1 MARWRALML
10 ARVFH
15 VLLVHRS
22 ISRRRRTVASPSLVY
37 VVVLVFVFPFYKYIH
52 SIMPVTILE
61 IENFKSYG
69 GKHIIGPFSNH
80 LTSIIGPNG
89 CGKSNLMDAISF
101 VFGLHAS
108 SLRSHQLKD
117 LIYRGSSSEG
127 GGHATASKNDD
138 EEDTNQPKRAGKRKK
153 DSKNTSAGKLKCSV
167 TLVYKEDE
175 HDDDESKGSTTE
187 IRFTRTISPNGSCE
201 YFVNQQ
207 SHSRSEYEDA
217 LNGIGVLVNVRNCF
231 VFQGDVE
238 NLARKNP
245 VEMISLFEQMSG
257 SIEYKQEFDALY
269 HQKEEL
275 EQQQKLI
282 VQQKKV
288 HEYERQ
294 QYKTQK
300 LEADKFHDLVQQRNT
315 TLSDFYLWQLY
326 HLDQD
331 RVEKEESAAAIQEHL
346 QDATQNESNIQQQVH
361 DHKKEITK
369 LRRVTNQAEKHRMK
383 QATIYD
389 QYEPSRIQISE
400 EIANLQKKLELDQKL
415 LQKKIQ
421 EESQHEERL
430 QKIENQILEYQQTDQ
445 DLTKEYEEE
454 KSKLL
459 STVAGGS
466 SPAAPLTTQQEDEYE
481 VLRELANEASMEPRR
496 LLQQQQRKY
505 ETSQSALVQISTEY
519 DEVQKS
525 MHQVQH
531 DVAQL
536 TERSN
541 VMSKVSI
548 LFS

>member
-1 MARWRALML
+1 
-10 ARVFH
+10 
-15 VLLVHRS
+15 
-22 ISRRRRTVASPSLVY
+22 
-37 VVVLVFVFPFYKYIH
+37 
-52 SIMPVTILE
+52 MPVTVLE

-69 GKHIIGPFSNH
+69 GKHTIGPFSDH

-117 LIYRGSSSEG
+117 LIYRGASES
-127 GGHATASKNDD
+127 GGHAMMSNDDD
-138 EEDTNQPKRAGKRKK
+138 EEDTNQPKRTGKRKK
-153 DSKNTSAGKLKCSV
+153 DSTRTSAGKLKCSV
-167 TLVYKEDE
+167 TLVYQEDQRN
-175 HDDDESKGSTTE
+175 DDESEGSSTE
-187 IRFTRTISPNGSCE
+187 IRFTRSVLPNGNCE
-201 YFVNQQ
+201 YFVNQKP
-207 SHSRSEYEDA
+207 HSRIEYEEA
-217 LNGIGVLVNVRNCF
+217 LNAIGVLVNVRNCF

-238 NLARKNP
+238 NLARKSP
-245 VEMISLFEQMSG
+245 VEMITLFEQMSG
-257 SIEYKQEFDALY
+257 SIEYKKEYDALY
-269 HQKEEL
+269 QQKEEL

-331 RVEKEESAAAIQEHL
+331 RVEKEEAAAAIQEQL
-346 QDATQNESNIQQQVH
+346 QDATQNESKIQQQVQ

-369 LRRVTNQAEKHRMK
+369 LRRATNHADKHRMK
-383 QATIYD
+383 QAEIYD

-400 EIANLQKKLELDQKL
+400 EIANLQKKLEQDRKL
-415 LQKKIQ
+415 QQKKIQ

-430 QKIENQILEYQQTDQ
+430 QKIEKDILEFQQTDQ
-445 DLTKEYEEE
+445 DLTKEYEDE
-454 KSKLL
+454 KTKLL
-459 STVAGGS
+459 SSVAGGS
-466 SPAAPLTTQQEDEYE
+466 LSATPLTTQQEDEYE
-481 VLRELANEASMEPRR
+481 TLRELANQASMEPRR

-505 ETSQSALVQISTEY
+505 ETSQSALTQISTEH

-525 MHQVQH
+525 LQQVQH
-531 DVAQL
+531 DVTQL
-536 TERSN
+536 TERNN
-541 VMSKVSI
+541 VMSKVTIVSAEI
-548 LFS
+548 PFLPICISSLDS